1 MTTGADPNPLSPT
14 RNVGS
19 KGDNVNA
26 DFPEWAGRQLLAEAL
41 RAVGLPV
48 MFGAM
53 YRRPRDT
60 MTMRQRLQA
69 IEVVGRVLDEAR
81 RRLPP
86 GVSGAVLLG
95 EWREAAWRC
104 TVAGLALLDEQAR
117 EQLTGK
123 AEPEPELPAVQAEP
137 AVVAVA
143 ESVAEPEPVVIRRR
157 VAEAPAVKPAVSVLF
172 RRRGE
177 VARAS

>member
-1 MTTGADPNPLSPT
+1 
-14 RNVGS
+14 
-19 KGDNVNA
+19 VNA

-48 MFGAM
+48 AVGAM

-69 IEVVGRVLDEAR
+69 IEVGGRVLDEAR

-86 GVSGAVLLG
+86 GVSGAVLMG
-95 EWREAAWRC
+95 EWREVAWRC
-104 TVAGLALLDEQAR
+104 TVAGLALLDAEAR
-117 EQLTGK
+117 EQLVG
-123 AEPEPELPAVQAEP
+123 PEPELPAVQAEP
-137 AVVAVA
+137 VAVAVA
-143 ESVAEPEPVVIRRR
+143 EPVAGAEPVVIRRR